1 MVERLRL
8 SRGAVLAIA
17 TIGFLVGGLLFT
29 PSVHMGWAAQMGNTF
44 VWGKSGDA
52 DTLDNQVSTNGETSE
67 VTTQIYNL
75 LVRAKPGQT
84 DIEPDLAESWTVSPD
99 GLVYTF
105 KLRKGVT
112 FHDGTP
118 FNAEAVKFNFDR
130 MADEKNPYHVTE
142 KGLSFEYWDSFMG
155 DSYKES
161 KVVDP
166 YTFQIVLKKP
176 NSPLLYNL
184 SIISFDIA
192 SPASFKKY
200 GGQGVGQHP
209 VGTGPYKFVEWVR
222 DDHVTLEANPNFFRK
237 GLPKTKR
244 VVMRVIKDNAA
255 RFLAL
260 KANEVQAIELPNTQ
274 DVLAAQKDPNLK
286 VGFRPAFNTGWIRFN
301 MNADIFKD
309 KRIREAV
316 ALAINRQAIVQG
328 LYAGFGELA
337 NQHMPPSMWG
347 RVANVKG
354 WPYDPAKA
362 KQLLAEAKYPNG
374 FSLDFWYIPVSRP
387 YFPNGKEIGTAIAS
401 DLGKIGI
408 RVQLMTEDWAAFL
421 KDSKNNNKFPI
432 YMAGWI
438 GDNGDPDDWLGYFYT
453 KYDPNGARYSYNNPA
468 VFDLINKAK
477 VTVSQ
482 AERAKM
488 YAQAE
493 QIVLDD
499 VRDVPIAHAK
509 VPLLMRKNVFGLVGQ
524 PDANEYMETV
534 EVR

>member
-1 MVERLRL
+1 MTKRGSL
-8 SRGAVLAIA
+8 SRGAMVALA
-17 TIGFLVGGLLFT
+17 TIGFLVAGLLFT
-29 PSVHMGWAAQMGNTF
+29 PAARMGWAAQMGNTF

-52 DTLDNQVSTNGETSE
+52 DTLDNQVSSNGETSE
-67 VTTQIYNL
+67 VTTQIFNV

-84 DIEPDLAESWTVSPD
+84 DVEPDLADSWSVSPD
-99 GLVYTF
+99 GLVWTF

-118 FNAEAVKFNFDR
+118 WNAEAAKFNFDR
-130 MADEKNPYHVTE
+130 MSDPKNPYHAV
-142 KGLSFEYWDSFMG
+142 KGFDFEYWNDFMSDSFQ
-155 DSYKES
+155 EA

-166 YTFQIVLKKP
+166 YTLQLVLKKP
-176 NSPLLYNL
+176 NAPLVYNL
-184 SIISFDIA
+184 SIISFQFN

-200 GGQGVGQHP
+200 GADGVGQHP

-222 DDHVTLEANPNFFRK
+222 DDHITLEANPSFFRK

-244 VVMRVIKDNAA
+244 VVMRVLKDNAA

-260 KANEVQAIELPNTQ
+260 KANEIQAMELPNTD
-274 DVLAAQKDPNLK
+274 DVKVAQKDPNLK
-286 VGFRPAFNTGWIRFN
+286 VGFRPPFNTGWVRFN
-301 MNADIFKD
+301 INNDIFKD

-316 ALAINRQAIVQG
+316 AHALNRQAIVQG
-328 LYAGFGELA
+328 LYGGFGEVA
-337 NQHMPPSMWG
+337 GQHMPPSMWG
-347 RVANVKG
+347 RVQTTKG
-354 WPYDPAKA
+354 YEYDTAKA

-387 YFPNGKEIGTAIAS
+387 YFPAGKEIGTAIAS
-401 DLGKIGI
+401 DLGKVGI
-408 RVQLMTEDWAAFL
+408 RVHLMTEDWAAYL
-421 KDSKNNNKFPI
+421 KDRKTNKFPI
-432 YMAGWI
+432 FMIGWI
-438 GDNGDPDDWLGYFYT
+438 GDNGDPDDWLGFFFP
-453 KYDPNGARYSYNNPA
+453 KYDASNAYLSYNNSA

-493 QIVLDD
+493 QILLNDY
-499 VRDVPIAHAK
+499 RDIPIAHAK
-509 VPLLMRKNVFGLVGQ
+509 VPILMRKNVSGLVGQ

-534 EVR
+534 EVK

>member
-1 MVERLRL
+1 MVTSVRL
-8 SRGAVLAIA
+8 SRGAIWALA
-17 TIGFLVGGLLFT
+17 TIGFLVAGLVFT
-29 PSVHMGWAAQMGNTF
+29 PAARMGWAAQMSNTF
-44 VWGKSGDA
+44 VWAKSGDA
-52 DTLDNQVSTNGETSE
+52 DTLDNQVSSNGETSE
-67 VTTQIYNL
+67 VTTQIFNV
-75 LVRAKPGQT
+75 LVRAKPGRT
-84 DIEPDLAESWTVSPD
+84 DVEPDLAESWSTSPD
-99 GLVYTF
+99 GLVWTF

-118 FNAEAVKFNFDR
+118 WNADAAKFNFDR
-130 MADEKNPYHVTE
+130 MADPKNPYHVTE
-142 KGLSFEYWDSFMG
+142 KGLDFEYWDGFMADSF
-155 DSYKES
+155 KEA

-166 YTFQIVLKKP
+166 YTLQLILKQP
-176 NSPLLYNL
+176 NSPLLYNM
-184 SIISFDIA
+184 SIISFDFA

-222 DDHVTLEANPNFFRK
+222 DDHITMEANPSFFRK

-244 VVMRVIKDNAA
+244 LVMRVIKDNAA

-260 KANEVQAIELPNTQ
+260 KANEVQAMEAPNVD
-274 DVLAAQKDPNLK
+274 DVKVAQRDPNLK
-286 VGFRPAFNTGWIRFN
+286 LGFRPAFNTGWVRFN
-301 MNADIFKD
+301 LNNDIFKD

-328 LYAGFGELA
+328 LYGTYGEVA
-337 NQHMPPSMWG
+337 QQHMPPVMWG
-347 RVANVKG
+347 RVQNAKG
-354 WPYDPAKA
+354 IAYDPTRA

-387 YFPNGKEIGTAIAS
+387 YFPAGKEIGTAIAS
-401 DLGKIGI
+401 DLGKVGI
-408 RVQLMTEDWAAFL
+408 RVHLMTEDWAAYL
-421 KDSKNNNKFPI
+421 KDRKTNKFPI
-432 YMAGWI
+432 FMIGWI

-453 KYDPNGARYSYNNPA
+453 KYDKDNAYLSYNSPA

-477 VTVSQ
+477 TALSQ

-499 VRDVPIAHAK
+499 YRDVPIAHAK
-509 VPLLMRKNVFGLVGQ
+509 VPLLMRKNVDGLVGQ

-534 EVR
+534 SLK